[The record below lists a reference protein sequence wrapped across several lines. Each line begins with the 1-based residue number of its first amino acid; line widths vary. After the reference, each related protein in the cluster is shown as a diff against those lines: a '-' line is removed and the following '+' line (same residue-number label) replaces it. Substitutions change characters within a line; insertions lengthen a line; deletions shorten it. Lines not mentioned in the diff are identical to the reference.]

1 MFVFKKSISRREMLR
16 GAGAAVALPMLDSM
30 MPAFSARAAT
40 TALVNRFGV
49 VYVPNGMIM
58 ENYLPAKEGR
68 DYEITPTLGALQS
81 FREHFQIL
89 SGLNCTPTPGRPGG
103 AHAKASTRFLT
114 DISPP
119 TSETW
124 LDAGISV
131 DQLLAQE
138 LGKQT
143 QIASLELGIE
153 SGETAG
159 SCDTG
164 YACPYTNTL
173 SWTGPSTPLPTQN
186 DPRLVFER
194 LFSDTRSTNPKE
206 RAMRAQ
212 EQKSLLDS
220 VNAEAARLGRTLPT
234 ADRTKLSEY
243 LEAVRGV
250 ERRIE
255 IAEHQNRALPEVERP
270 AGIPGDWEEHL
281 KLMFDLMALAFQADI
296 TRVITFSMDREA
308 SMRTYTNLGISE
320 GFHPLSHHG
329 NNPQKMDKL
338 VQIQNYHAQVFSAF
352 IKKIE
357 AAKEA
362 DGTVLDHS
370 TILFGS
376 DMSNSDRHNN
386 DPLPSAILGHANG
399 KIKGGQHLKYPQ
411 DSRHGDLLFTLLERN
426 DIPVKAIGDSTQGL
440 SEV

>member
-1 MFVFKKSISRREMLR
+1 
-16 GAGAAVALPMLDSM
+16 
-30 MPAFSARAAT
+30 
-40 TALVNRFGV
+40 
-49 VYVPNGMIM
+49 
-58 ENYLPAKEGR
+58 
-68 DYEITPTLGALQS
+68 
-81 FREHFQIL
+81 
-89 SGLNCTPTPGRPGG
+89 PGG

-281 KLMFDLMALAFQADI
+281 KLMFDLMALAYQSDL
-296 TRVITFSMDREA
+296 TRVVTLMVGHEQSGMTYPQIGVPDAHHPITHHQHEPEKVAKTAKVNAYHVKMF
-308 SMRTYTNLGISE
+308 TYL
-320 GFHPLSHHG
+320 L
-329 NNPQKMDKL
+329 DKL
-338 VQIQNYHAQVFSAF
+338 RTTR
-352 IKKIE
+352 
-357 AAKEA
+357 
-362 DGTVLDHS
+362 DGEGTLLDHVTMIYGAGIADS
-370 TILFGS
+370 NAHATSNIPFILAGGGAG
-376 DMSNSDRHNN
+376 N
-386 DPLPSAILGHANG
+386 L
-399 KIKGGQHLKYPQ
+399 KGGRHTRFKDVPLANLHL
-411 DSRHGDLLFTLLERN
+411 TLMDQFGVNRER
-426 DIPVKAIGDSTQGL
+426 IGDSTGRVDPSML
-440 SEV
+440 RLA